1 MEREPA
7 RARKENVNQASGL
20 GKDGKA
26 PSHPR
31 ESERDRERKRER
43 QRANE
48 REKPGATVEQ
58 GDEVDRRPES
68 RACMRLPFIRALDRV
83 RAPVRRCKCNSRR
96 GLVVS
101 SPGDISP
108 LLRTKLSLSPSLS
121 LSFSF
126 SCSLA
131 LSFSSSF
138 PPVLQ
143 RAGKLDVFSSPGGRR
158 CRVSAP
164 ESSIFFPFVLFA
176 FLYVPLLGAGF
187 RRGRSNVA
195 SVLVF
200 TRIIHN
206 A

>member
-1 MEREPA
+1 MRVEREPA

-108 LLRTKLSLSPSLS
+108 LLRTKLSLSLLLSPFPSLS
-121 LSFSF
+121 LVLLPSLSLLHSRLCSRERANSTYFRALEADAAGSPLRSRLFFS
-126 SCSLA
+126 
-131 LSFSSSF
+131 LSFF
-138 PPVLQ
+138 L
-143 RAGKLDVFSSPGGRR
+143 
-158 CRVSAP
+158 
-164 ESSIFFPFVLFA
+164 PFCTSLCWEQA
-176 FLYVPLLGAGF
+176 LGGAGAT
-187 RRGRSNVA
+187 S
-195 SVLVF
+195 LLY
-200 TRIIHN
+200 
-206 A
+206 